1 MSVFEIGF
9 YEFLLEKQPRNEL
22 ENQIYGMVA
31 NAYVDNTYMLYVFL
45 RFRGFHSKEP

>member
-9 YEFLLEKQPRNEL
+9 YEFLLEKLKFVEWL
-22 ENQIYGMVA
+22 A
-31 NAYVDNTYMLYVFL
+31 NAYLDNAYILNVFL